1 MLAAVVAM
9 VALAGG
15 VGGGDI
21 TDRPLDWA
29 LAGVAAGGR
38 ALVVQPG
45 IYGGCDRGTPQ
56 VAVRERRSS
65 IDVSVTVTSVRGPEV
80 VCPAIA
86 RYAPAQRVRLARP
99 VAGRPVGGDL
109 EAHAPGF
116 VLDARLPASA
126 RTRVP
131 RVVGLAFGDARQV
144 LCAWRLR
151 AARNGPRPRGRVVA
165 QRPRPGTAY
174 RVPSGAAPK
183 DCGALADRPVVRLTV
198 R

>member
-9 VALAGG
+9 AALTGG
-15 VGGGDI
+15 PVP

-45 IYGGCDRGTPQ
+45 VYGGCDRGTPH
-56 VAVRERRSS
+56 VAVRERRSH
-65 IDVSVTVTSVRGPEV
+65 ILVSVTVKSVRGPEV

-99 VAGRPVGGDL
+99 VAGRPVSGDL
-109 EAHAPGF
+109 EADTPGF
-116 VLDARLPASA
+116 VLESRLPGSA
-126 RTRVP
+126 RPRVP
-131 RVVGLAFGDARQV
+131 RVIGLALGDARQV
-144 LCAWRLR
+144 LCAWRIR
-151 AARNGPRPRGRVVA
+151 TAPTGPTRPRGRVVG
-165 QRPRPGTAY
+165 QRPRPGAAY
-174 RVPSGAAPK
+174 RVPAGAAPK
-183 DCGALADRPVVRLTV
+183 RCDALPDRPVARLTV